1 MFCVINPVKKTP
13 NTMIRAALL
22 VLLLAGA
29 ASAGTLSGY
38 VRDADDGEPLP
49 HAVVAL
55 PDLRLGNMANER
67 GYFAVRNVP
76 MGQHLIVSI
85 LIGYRSQ
92 QDSITVAA
100 GQDVRLDL
108 TMQIEAIDLAETVIT
123 ADAQILAERERTIQS
138 GYVAMPSVQLQQVPA
153 VGEADL
159 LRSLQLLPG
168 IQSASDISSGLYVRG
183 GGPDQT
189 QILLDEMP
197 LYNPSH
203 AFGFFSTFQPDAVRD
218 IQLYK
223 GGYPANYGGNLGAI
237 LDVTQ
242 REGARDSIRTT
253 GGISLLA
260 TRLLVEGPSGE
271 GAWMIAGRRTYL
283 DPILSAIRSSGADV
297 PSYYFYDLNAR
308 LTRPLSDRDNLT
320 ISTYFGRDDL
330 DFDLDEADT
339 FFGIR
344 WGNRAAS
351 MRWTHLLTPALF
363 SELTVFTSKYES
375 TTSASFF
382 DTPVQFSNSIEDL
395 TLRGDLEFFA
405 SSDNTLSGGFR
416 ATRFQVRFNQVFNQQ
431 QQLSLDLSPT
441 LYEVYLQDDARLP
454 TGTHVRVGLR
464 GAWFSEGSRQAWMP
478 RLSFSQPLTSQLR
491 WKAGAGTYRQHMQL
505 ITTEGFSGADYW
517 VPLDETVPESQAS
530 QFSTGLEWEP
540 NRKYRLTVESYYT
553 DLAGLV
559 LFDNNTSVDARA
571 STSQDLFISAG
582 TGHAAGVEIF
592 AEKRSGRLRGW
603 IGYTLGRTRRSF
615 DEIEVG
621 REFSPKYDR
630 RHDLSVVGS
639 YRRGAW
645 HFGSSFVYGTGQ
657 AYTPASAR
665 YTLRDPA
672 TGVPEDRVLAAPRNS
687 ARLLPYHRLDVST
700 RRQLRLFGA
709 EAEVYFQ
716 VFNLYSRRNEW
727 FVQYDTDAPETEPTV
742 VLQLPVLPTFGLEF
756 SF

>member
-1 MFCVINPVKKTP
+1 MCKTSS
-13 NTMIRAALL
+13 TAIRTTTLL

-49 HAVVAL
+49 LAVVAL
-55 PDLRLGNMANER
+55 PDLRLGAVANER
-67 GYFAVRNVP
+67 GYYAVRNVP
-76 MGQHLIVSI
+76 VGQHLIVAN
-85 LIGYRSQ
+85 LIGYRSR
-92 QDSITVAA
+92 QDSAA
-100 GQDVRLDL
+100 FTTGQDVRLDL
-108 TMQIEAIDLAETVIT
+108 VLQIEAIDLAETVIT
-123 ADAQILAERERTIQS
+123 ADAQVRAERERTIQS
-138 GYVAMPSVQLQQVPA
+138 GYVALPAAQLQQLPA

-189 QILLDEMP
+189 QILLDDVP

-223 GGYPANYGGNLGAI
+223 GAYPANYGGNLGAI
-237 LDVTQ
+237 LDVSQ
-242 REGARDSIRTT
+242 HEGAHDSVRTA

-283 DPILSAIRSSGADV
+283 DPLLAALRSSGADV
-297 PSYYFYDLNAR
+297 PNYYFYDLNAR
-308 LTRPLSDRDNLT
+308 LTRPLSANDNLA
-320 ISTYFGRDDL
+320 ISTYYGRDDL
-330 DFDLDEADT
+330 DFDLEEAV
-339 FFGIR
+339 FGIR
-344 WGNRAAS
+344 WGNRAGS
-351 MRWTHLLTPALF
+351 IRWTHLFTPALF
-363 SELTVFTSKYES
+363 SELTLFSSQYES

-382 DTPVQFSNSIEDL
+382 DTPVRFSNSIEDL

-405 SSDNTLSGGFR
+405 NSDNALSGGFR
-416 ATRFQVRFNQVFNQQ
+416 ATRLQVRFDEAFNQQ
-431 QQLSLDLSPT
+431 EQLSLDLSPR
-441 LYEVYLQDDARLP
+441 LYEVYVQDDARLP
-454 TGTHVRVGLR
+454 TGTHVRIGLR
-464 GAWFSEGSRQAWMP
+464 GAWFSEGARQAWMP
-478 RLSFSQPLTSQLR
+478 RLSVSQLLTAQLR
-491 WKAGAGTYRQHMQL
+491 WKAGAGTYRQYMQL

-517 VPLDETVPESQAS
+517 VPLDRTVPEGRSSQLT
-530 QFSTGLEWEP
+530 TGLEWEP
-540 NRKYRLTVESYYT
+540 NRKYKLTLETYYT
-553 DLAGLV
+553 DLSGLV
-559 LFDNNTSVDARA
+559 LLDNNRSVDSRA
-571 STSQDLFISAG
+571 STSQDIFN
-582 TGHAAGVEIF
+582 AAGSGYATGIELF
-592 AEKRSGRLRGW
+592 AEKRTGRLRGW

-615 DEIEVG
+615 DDVEDG
-621 REFSPKYDR
+621 HDFSPKYDR
-630 RHDLSVVGS
+630 RHDVSLVGS

-645 HFGSSFVYGTGQ
+645 RFGSSFVYATGQ

-665 YTLRDPA
+665 YTLRNPA

-687 ARLLPYHRLDVST
+687 ARLLPYHRLDVSL
-700 RRQLRLFGA
+700 RRQTRLFGS
-709 EAEVYFQ
+709 EAELYLQ

-727 FVQYDTDAPETEPTV
+727 FVQYDTDAPETEPEV